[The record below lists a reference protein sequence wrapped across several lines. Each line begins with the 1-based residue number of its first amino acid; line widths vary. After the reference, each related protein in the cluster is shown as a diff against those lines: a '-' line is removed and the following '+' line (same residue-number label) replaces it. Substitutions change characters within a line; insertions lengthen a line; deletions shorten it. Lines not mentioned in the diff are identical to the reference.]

1 MTRRR
6 SSRVCIRTSQSL
18 QRSVLFA
25 TSHRRVPALSAVSTP
40 ARVIRES
47 IKSIKSFHP
56 LTYVAGNHRTPW
68 PPVSP
73 GARTSPWPCR
83 TRAPRT
89 PRGRVRRR
97 CSHHHRA
104 SSRARPPSRIPRT
117 VAARS
122 LASPRRHLA
131 HRSRARAPRRRR
143 RRHRHVIIVIARGVT
158 ARALGALGGG
168 YRPIGTLRRHPD
180 RRSVFVRSFSFVH
193 SIQRYSVVNPVQK
206 CTCVGGGSRPDAWN
220 RARMRR
226 DDLGARG
233 VAGRLFQTQ
242 SSAMA
247 AEQVRIDATR
257 WTRDARERVEDAR
270 GRDRRR
276 TRTARG
282 AMGRRDVRA
291 RTL

>member
-1 MTRRR
+1 MH
-6 SSRVCIRTSQSL
+6 
-18 QRSVLFA
+18 
-25 TSHRRVPALSAVSTP
+25 SH
-40 ARVIRES
+40 ES
-47 IKSIKSFHP
+47 IITTERSIRDVTQTRPRPLRRLDPRASNQRIHQVNQIVP
-56 LTYVAGNHRTPW
+56 PSLTYVAGNHRTPW

-83 TRAPRT
+83 TRAPRA

-104 SSRARPPSRIPRT
+104 SSRARPPSRTPRT
-117 VAARS
+117 VVVV
-122 LASPRRHLA
+122 
-131 HRSRARAPRRRR
+131 
-143 RRHRHVIIVIARGVT
+143 VIVVIVIVIVIARGSDG
-158 ARALGALGGG
+158 LSSPQGPQGGAIDRSGLFEDI
-168 YRPIGTLRRHPD
+168 PIGE
-180 RRSVFVRSFSFVH
+180 VFFVRVFLIH
-193 SIQRYSVVNPVQK
+193 SWHSKILEYGEPGPKMHVRGS
-206 CTCVGGGSRPDAWN
+206 GSRPDAWN

>member
-1 MTRRR
+1 MSHTRASRAAWTR
-6 SSRVCIRTSQSL
+6 PPSVFSSSSRVIARASTVADSTHG
-18 QRSVLFA
+18 RG
-25 TSHRRVPALSAVSTP
+25 AV
-40 ARVIRES
+40 ARVTAEAPRAP
-47 IKSIKSFHP
+47 F
-56 LTYVAGNHRTPW
+56 AR
-68 PPVSP
+68 
-73 GARTSPWPCR
+73 ART
-83 TRAPRT
+83 
-89 PRGRVRRR
+89 
-97 CSHHHRA
+97 A
-104 SSRARPPSRIPRT
+104 S
-117 VAARS
+117 V
-122 LASPRRHLA
+122 
-131 HRSRARAPRRRR
+131 
-143 RRHRHVIIVIARGVT
+143 VVVVIVIARGSDG
-158 ARALGALGGG
+158 LSSPQGPQGGAIDRSGLFEDI
-168 YRPIGTLRRHPD
+168 PIGE
-180 RRSVFVRSFSFVH
+180 VFFVRVFLIH
-193 SIQRYSVVNPVQK
+193 SWHSKILEYGEPGPKMHVRGS
-206 CTCVGGGSRPDAWN
+206 GSRPDAWN

>member
-1 MTRRR
+1 MH
-6 SSRVCIRTSQSL
+6 
-18 QRSVLFA
+18 
-25 TSHRRVPALSAVSTP
+25 SH
-40 ARVIRES
+40 ES
-47 IKSIKSFHP
+47 IITTERSIRDVTQTRPRPLRRLDPRASNQRIHQVDQIVP
-56 LTYVAGNHRTPW
+56 PSLTYVAGNHRTPW

-83 TRAPRT
+83 TRAPRA

-104 SSRARPPSRIPRT
+104 SSRARPPSRTPRT

-122 LASPRRHLA
+122 HASPRRYLA
-131 HRSRARAPRRRR
+131 HRSRARAPRASSSSSSSR
-143 RRHRHVIIVIARGVT
+143 AGVT
-158 ARALGALGGG
+158 AARALRALRGGAIDRSGLFEDI
-168 YRPIGTLRRHPD
+168 PIGD
-180 RRSVFVRSFSFVH
+180 VFFVRVFLIH
-193 SIQRYSVVNPVQK
+193 SSHSKILEYGEPGPKMHVRGV
-206 CTCVGGGSRPDAWN
+206 GSRPDAWN